1 MTCFVVVLTNW
12 INAFCMELQSSLY
25 FVLTQIADRE
35 VAQGGIGSGKLR
47 EDALSTLRHILVK
60 VQSLLSLLCPMIV
73 ACHCNALKVHC
84 GLFSHLHVVEEL
96 RVSLH

>member
-1 MTCFVVVLTNW
+1 MTCFIVVM
-12 INAFCMELQSSLY
+12 INCINVFRMELQSSLY

-60 VQSLLSLLCPMIV
+60 VQSLLSLLCCIIEMPHHSSMPLLCIYSSLWIV
-73 ACHCNALKVHC
+73 
-84 GLFSHLHVVEEL
+84 
-96 RVSLH
+96 